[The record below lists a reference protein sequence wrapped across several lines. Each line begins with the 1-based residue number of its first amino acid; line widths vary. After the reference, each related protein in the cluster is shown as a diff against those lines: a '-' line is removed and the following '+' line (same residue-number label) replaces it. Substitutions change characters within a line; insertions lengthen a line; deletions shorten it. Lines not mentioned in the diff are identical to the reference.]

1 MKQNSPIN
9 EATSE
14 TVNRYFNDTYGEKW
28 GKNGEID
35 WDSMRQD
42 DFDTY
47 VNALHYAWKNVDG
60 MTDKIP
66 SIVIDIVTDLLS
78 EYDEEEKGFSN
89 PLEILSDIATY
100 GDYGSFDD
108 YKDEDTSDEDYIK
121 LLEEDP
127 DVVYYSA
134 DDRFVIWQLF

>member
-14 TVNRYFNDTYGEKW
+14 TVNHYFNDTYGEKW

-35 WDSMRQD
+35 WDAMRRD
-42 DFDTY
+42 DPDTY
-47 VNALHYAWKNVDG
+47 AEAIRYAWKNVDG

-66 SIVIDIVTDLLS
+66 ELLIDIVIDCMS
-78 EYDEEEKGFSN
+78 EYDEEEKGLSN
-89 PLEILSDIATY
+89 PLEILPDIITY

-108 YKDEDTSDEDYIK
+108 YKDEDMSDEDYIK
-121 LLEEDP
+121 LLDEDP